1 MTTDTKPL
9 APTDAEIATL
19 IDKEMREYSIGA
31 YADHGSAR
39 NQLEHFAREVLAKRG
54 AQPVPAWYALV
65 PVEPSAEMVDAA
77 QEAYMPFGDMQLA
90 IQLAIAAAPQ
100 PVAREP
106 LTLDEFSKAF
116 PEYTGC
122 IVGTNQGLL
131 MAAKS
136 ATERAHG
143 SRKEANMAL
152 TPEKIDEIAGP
163 ADYFD
168 RRVFARAIES
178 EVRARDEALIR
189 QLVDALCMP
198 CDRWNGT
205 QSRIVREAIDAANAW
220 LEAKK

>member
-1 MTTDTKPL
+1 
-9 APTDAEIATL
+9 
-19 IDKEMREYSIGA
+19 
-31 YADHGSAR
+31 
-39 NQLEHFAREVLAKRG
+39 
-54 AQPVPAWYALV
+54 
-65 PVEPSAEMVDAA
+65 
-77 QEAYMPFGDMQLA
+77 
-90 IQLAIAAAPQ
+90 
-100 PVAREP
+100 
-106 LTLDEFSKAF
+106 
-116 PEYTGC
+116 
-122 IVGTNQGLL
+122 
-131 MAAKS
+131 
-136 ATERAHG
+136 
-143 SRKEANMAL
+143 MAL